1 MPPPS
6 LATVGL
12 AECRRQTDDSTLRL
26 LTSFN
31 AVIPC
36 TSAEL
41 PLPCARSLTERT
53 PFMPKTTTTF
63 PETPSAASRQLP
75 HLAGQ
80 TAHPAATDLHGNI
93 ENFIGMARVPVGLAG
108 PLLLRGTHAQG
119 SFMVP
124 LATTEGALVASYS
137 RGMKAITSSGGV
149 AAHVLAEGV
158 QRAPYFKF
166 KDLAAA
172 GRFVAWVMGNTAA
185 FQEVTGRSS
194 RYARFQQAR
203 PIIEGNSV
211 TLICEFTTGDAAGQ
225 NMVTICTHHL
235 CQFILKN
242 CGEEVQACYLESNA
256 SGDKKANFQSFQHV
270 RGKKVSVELELPAA
284 VVQSVLKTTPENL
297 ERFGHAAAY
306 GSLKSGTIGVQ
317 AHCAN
322 GLAALF
328 IACGQDAACVAEAA
342 VGIVRLEVTPAGNL
356 YAAGT
361 FPNLIVGTV
370 GGGTHLGTQRECLEL
385 MDCYG
390 AGKARKF
397 AEITAAV
404 CLAGE
409 LSILSALAEGH
420 FAQAHASLG
429 RRKQ

>member
-1 MPPPS
+1 MLADAEKQGKTVNHTILLAS
-6 LATVGL
+6 LYL
-12 AECRRQTDDSTLRL
+12 WLNSLDL
-26 LTSFN
+26 LI
-31 AVIPC
+31 VQ
-36 TSAEL
+36 E
-41 PLPCARSLTERT
+41 TERT
-53 PFMPKTTTTF
+53 LFMPKTPSTF
-63 PETPSAASRQLP
+63 PETPATTTEHLP
-75 HLAGQ
+75 HLEGQ
-80 TAHPAATDLHGNI
+80 IPHPAAADLQGNI
-93 ENFIGMARVPVGLAG
+93 ENFIGMAQVPVGLAG
-108 PLLLRGTHAQG
+108 PLLMLGDHAQG
-119 SFMVP
+119 AFMVP

-137 RGMKAITSSGGV
+137 RGMKAITASGGV
-149 AAHVLAEGV
+149 TAKVLAEGV

-166 KDLAAA
+166 KDLSAA
-172 GRFVAWVMGNTAA
+172 GRFVAWVMANTAA
-185 FQEVTGRSS
+185 FCDITNRSS
-194 RYARFQQAR
+194 RFAKFQQAR

-225 NMVTICTHHL
+225 NMVTLCTHQI
-235 CQFILKN
+235 CQYILQH
-242 CGEEVQACYLESNA
+242 CGEEVQAFYIESNT

-270 RGKKVSVELELPAA
+270 RGKKVAVEVELPAE
-284 VVQSVLKTTPENL
+284 VVRSVLKTTPANL

-342 VGIVRLEVTPAGNL
+342 IGLIRLEETPAGNL

-390 AGKARKF
+390 AGKARKL

-420 FAQAHASLG
+420 FARAHAELG
-429 RRKQ
+429 RKKK